1 MNSEF
6 FFFFCIYRPNNEN
19 RYGYPNSY
27 PPPPPPLPTNRFAYD
42 QPTLNDAIINLIRS
56 LAVPP
61 NQLYNRP
68 IDSYSPSYPYQSN
81 KLSPNIIIRPP
92 NDLFDQLPPAPV
104 SQ

>member
-6 FFFFCIYRPNNEN
+6 FFFFIYRPNNEN

-27 PPPPPPLPTNRFAYD
+27 PLPTNRFAYD

-56 LAVPP
+56 LAVPT

-68 IDSYSPSYPYQSN
+68 IDSYSPNYPYQSN
-81 KLSPNIIIRPP
+81 KLPPNIIIRPP
-92 NDLFDQLPPAPV
+92 NDLYNQLPPAPV
-104 SQ
+104 PVSQ